1 VSAAQ
6 EPGEHRPPGDPA
18 AVSDAAE
25 QARRRLHEEI
35 ERVRIGVEE
44 MLSEQD
50 AAHEPGLRR
59 ELDALREE
67 MRHYVKRRVRKST
80 KQLEQSMREM
90 DERTRALERRLD
102 GFEQDRRY
110 SEWRIHTNTE
120 MMLNGLLREI
130 RSIADL
136 LTR

>member
-1 VSAAQ
+1 MNSAP
-6 EPGEHRPPGDPA
+6 EPGEHRSPRDPA
-18 AVSDAAE
+18 AVSGAAE
-25 QARRRLHEEI
+25 QARQRLHEEI

-50 AAHEPGLRR
+50 SPHEPDVRR
-59 ELDALREE
+59 ELDALRDE

-80 KQLEQSMREM
+80 KQIEQSMREM

-120 MMLNGLLREI
+120 MMLNGLLREV

>member
-1 VSAAQ
+1 MSAEGPSVVS
-6 EPGEHRPPGDPA
+6 G
-18 AVSDAAE
+18 AAE

-35 ERVRIGVEE
+35 ERVRVGVEE
-44 MLSEQD
+44 MLAEQGSGQD
-50 AAHEPGLRR
+50 PQLRR
-59 ELDALREE
+59 ELDALRDE
-67 MRHYVKRRVRKST
+67 MREYVKRRVRKDT
-80 KQLEQSMREM
+80 KRLEHSMREM

-120 MMLNGLLREI
+120 MMLNGLLREV

-136 LTR
+136 LTKTP

>member
-1 VSAAQ
+1 
-6 EPGEHRPPGDPA
+6 
-18 AVSDAAE
+18 
-25 QARRRLHEEI
+25 
-35 ERVRIGVEE
+35 
-44 MLSEQD
+44 
-50 AAHEPGLRR
+50 
-59 ELDALREE
+59 

-120 MMLNGLLREI
+120 MMLNGLLREV